1 MNSHLKE
8 LITKENSEKKT
19 TFYTEKLEETYRRIE
34 NLEQKEK

>member
-19 TFYTEKLEETYRRIE
+19 NFYTEKLEATYRRIE
-34 NLEQKEK
+34 SLE